1 MTIPL
6 INISKALEK
15 GLNPSKY
22 IHLLIKQDGAEYLF
36 SDFLSS
42 EEEISL
48 LADGYITKNLEITQK
63 AKDLLIEISGEHVK
77 KGINYKTLHQELQ
90 NSLIASYGKK
100 QVVGFGDTYFIASIK
115 ELEEF
120 LNRFWKKYPDCKDIK
135 KITKILKNHVEKC
148 GKSGKFAPAV
158 KYFIG
163 KSTNDGYVSQ
173 LIGAY
178 ENFEDKEEIE
188 VKIEPQ
194 EIKNLF

>member
-48 LADGYITKNLEITQK
+48 LANGYITENLAITQK
-63 AKDLLIEISGEHVK
+63 AKNLLIEISGEPVK

-100 QVVGFGDTYFIASIK
+100 QKEGFGGVYFIPTVK

-120 LNRFWKKYPDCKDIK
+120 LGRFWKAYPDYKETE
-135 KITKILKNHVEKC
+135 KITKILKQHVEKC

-158 KYFIG
+158 KYFIYKQG
-163 KSTNDGYVSQ
+163 AGSQ
-173 LIGAY
+173 LAGAY
-178 ENFEDKEEIE
+178 EGFEEIE
-188 VKIEPQ
+188 VKEERVEPQ